1 MCLAVP
7 AKVLEISDNRAKLDY
22 GGVIRE
28 ANVSLVD
35 PKIGDYV
42 IVHAGYAIQILDPE
56 EAAETLKV
64 WNEYF
69 DFLDTVGVNEGKGCE
84 PGAGEEDGPGAG
96 ENERQKSET
105 VSEK

>member
-7 AKVLEISDNRAKLDY
+7 ALVTEIIGDKAKLDY
-22 GGVIRE
+22 GGIIRE
-28 ANVSLVD
+28 ANISLVD

-56 EAAETLKV
+56 EAAKTLEV

-69 DFLDTVGVNEGKGCE
+69 DFQNSMDGEG
-84 PGAGEEDGPGAG
+84 
-96 ENERQKSET
+96 
-105 VSEK
+105 EKPSPEG

>member
-7 AKVLEISDNRAKLDY
+7 AKVVEITDDKAKLDY
-22 GGVIRE
+22 GGIIRE
-28 ANVSLVD
+28 ANIALVS

-69 DFLDTVGVNEGKGCE
+69 DVLDGLDKGNGSSEGQTE
-84 PGAGEEDGPGAG
+84 LPDH
-96 ENERQKSET
+96 S
-105 VSEK
+105 

>member
-7 AKVLEISDNRAKLDY
+7 AKVVEITEDKAKLDY
-22 GGVIRE
+22 GGIIRE
-28 ANVSLVD
+28 ANVSLVS

-64 WNEYF
+64 WGEYF
-69 DFLDTVGVNEGKGCE
+69 DLLDTMGEDQGDEGKK
-84 PGAGEEDGPGAG
+84 PGADNGSGPVDGIGNDP
-96 ENERQKSET
+96 
-105 VSEK
+105 EKDSPIE